1 MKGRIIDERP
11 QRIEKPPK
19 TKQKPDKLFDLIIFK
34 MMAALAFSVA
44 LLFGGGSLLVFSLNS
59 DFVNFTGFEGEI
71 ISVWTFLGIHM
82 TLLMFYYSF
91 ALFKY
96 IVSD

>member
-1 MKGRIIDERP
+1 MKGPIAEV
-11 QRIEKPPK
+11 KPLELEELPK
-19 TKQKPDKLFDLIIFK
+19 TKEKLDKLFNLIIFK

-44 LLFGGGSLLVFSLNS
+44 LLFGGGALLVFSLSS
-59 DFVNFTGFEGEI
+59 DFVIFSGFEEEI

-82 TLLMFYYSF
+82 TLLMLYYSF